1 MGYTTLY
8 IIGNGFDIHH
18 GINSRYTDYETWL
31 ELNMPEVYGKILENF
46 MHTDSDW
53 WKDFE
58 QNLSTFNVEGYAA
71 ERARENY
78 PDLFGDNLAREFDTI
93 VYESKQDAEILL
105 HEILQSFESWIR
117 SLNAPNSTKRISI
130 RRGQSL
136 FINFNYTSTLEEI
149 YGIPKCHICHIHGS
163 VDESESFVI
172 GYGQNKKAS
181 PSSNELADDEDERDY
196 VTDMAEHAVQDAAI
210 VLRKDVQGIIEKHW
224 DIWEKIANVE
234 RICIYGFSFSEV
246 DMPYL
251 YHILRKVSSN
261 VTFEISYYSEEDR
274 ERVLKFVCDSS
285 LGSQRYQL
293 VKLSD
298 LVLDFQLSL
307 FDM

>member
-31 ELNMPEVYGKILENF
+31 EVNMPEVYGKILENF

-117 SLNAPNSTKRISI
+117 SLNAPNPTKRISI
-130 RRGQSL
+130 RRGESL

-163 VDESESFVI
+163 VDGSEPFIVGHGRIPPKRNSGEVLI
-172 GYGQNKKAS
+172 
-181 PSSNELADDEDERDY
+181 DEDERDY
-196 VTDMAEHAVQDAAI
+196 VTDMAERSVQDAATI
-210 VLRKDVQGIIEKHW
+210 LRKDVQGIIEKHW
-224 DIWEKIANVE
+224 DVWDKMANVE
-234 RICIYGFSFSEV
+234 RICIYGFSFSEI

-251 YHILRKVSSN
+251 QHILHNVSSD
-261 VTFEISYYSEEDR
+261 VAFEVSYYSAEDHQKI
-274 ERVLKFVCDSS
+274 LKFMYDNS
-285 LGSQRYQL
+285 LKPWQYQL

-298 LVLDFQLSL
+298 LISDSQLSL

>member
-31 ELNMPEVYGKILENF
+31 EVNMPEVYGKILENF

-117 SLNAPNSTKRISI
+117 SLNAPNPTKRISI

-163 VDESESFVI
+163 VDGSEPFIVGHGRIPPKRNSGEVLI
-172 GYGQNKKAS
+172 
-181 PSSNELADDEDERDY
+181 DEDERDY
-196 VTDMAEHAVQDAAI
+196 VTDMAEQAVPEAAT
-210 VLRKDVQGIIEKHW
+210 VLHKDVQGIIEKHW
-224 DIWEKIANVE
+224 DVWEKLANVE
-234 RICIYGFSFSEV
+234 RICIYGFSFSEI

-251 YHILRKVSSN
+251 QHILRNVSSD
-261 VTFEISYYSEEDR
+261 VAFEISYYSDEDYQKI
-274 ERVLKFVCDSS
+274 LKFMYDNNFKPW
-285 LGSQRYQL
+285 QYQL

-298 LVLDFQLSL
+298 LISDSQLSL